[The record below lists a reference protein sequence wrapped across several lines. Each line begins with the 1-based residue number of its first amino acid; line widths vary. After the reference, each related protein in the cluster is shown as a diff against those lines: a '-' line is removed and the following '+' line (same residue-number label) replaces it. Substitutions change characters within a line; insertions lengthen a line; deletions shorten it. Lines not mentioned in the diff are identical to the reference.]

1 MQLAI
6 TELASRDMET
16 NHVAIDRLREIATHD
31 VVLFTQMELDHV
43 QQCVGCFEEWAVLIE
58 NIQTDLFE

>member
-1 MQLAI
+1 MHLAI

>member
-1 MQLAI
+1 MHLAI

-16 NHVAIDRLREIATHD
+16 NHVAIDRLRETTHD